1 MSPWSSEMWV
11 AAEGKGVEGKE
22 AATEEEEEEEGYDRG
37 RRRKKVKEGENA
49 EEAARAKKICCYT
62 LKHPINW
69 FNTHIICS
77 YNFYPHKHFINLL
90 LHT

>member
-37 RRRKKVKEGENA
+37 RRRKKVKEGENV
-49 EEAARAKKICCYT
+49 
-62 LKHPINW
+62 
-69 FNTHIICS
+69 
-77 YNFYPHKHFINLL
+77 LL
-90 LHT
+90 